1 MSMYKAYCIFFF
13 IWSDLNWNV
22 EHDSF
27 YKNEPEADIDDEK
40 DDNESEESDVLDL
53 EKRSPDPKLR
63 KGRPGGFLRRPGGRS
78 GGLPGGRSGG
88 RPGRGRRGRGK
99 RGRRR
104 RPAVRPPLRN
114 HGGVRRGGRKGKR
127 KSNNWYP
134 YGQYVLSPLLVSNIP
149 SKYNS
154 RLSRGWNF
162 VEGAFLSQDWSRFD

>member
-1 MSMYKAYCIFFF
+1 M
-13 IWSDLNWNV
+13 NWNV
-22 EHDSF
+22 EDDSF

-78 GGLPGGRSGG
+78 GGRPGGRPGGRSGGRSVG

-114 HGGVRRGGRKGKR
+114 HGGVRRGGKQGKR
-127 KSNNWYP
+127 KSNN
-134 YGQYVLSPLLVSNIP
+134 
-149 SKYNS
+149 
-154 RLSRGWNF
+154 
-162 VEGAFLSQDWSRFD
+162 